1 MSDIQSSTTQQL
13 TQALNQLS
21 KLAPQSEAAR
31 LGIEVIVKH
40 LSGSILNLSSPGN
53 LQNRN
58 VSLPA
63 RNLQGQLQNA
73 GTYTVKVAAQENPI
87 LQFFSTASAAE
98 KVKIPLTSPQ
108 LQALLKLPANQIIS
122 PILSKDQG
130 NSSPPKGNAP
140 LLLNAKIESLVNNQL
155 LVKVIGQ
162 NQALPIQLPVGSAA
176 KFKAKDT
183 LQIELS
189 PKGSKWQA
197 KITSTAALIDKP
209 GNFASNKGSPEQV
222 QLRTVQQLDKSLEG
236 SVQRPTLQTL
246 KTRSIVI
253 PPEQAPALLKAALM
267 TSMSVSN
274 LSKTASVQLP
284 VKTVLSQ
291 LANKQSENVASL
303 LNKLN
308 NLSGENVTLSAT
320 RAGHFELHGSRSKP
334 VAQLPVSKHISA
346 ILGQIKTSRNSPQ
359 TVVENTKLGAQTLT
373 TPPSSAN
380 VASAVL
386 NPKSAEAHIVRTA
399 SEHRSGSSVESA
411 PISKAAENLSS
422 RATTVTRA
430 ASSADNLSATVKIPP
445 ESSANKSISG
455 TQQNVISSPKTLN
468 NPLPAEKPRYSAE
481 LSPTVSVQTKVSG
494 ESKAEIVINSPER
507 SSVPTSKPEQIK
519 LIQTLLRVVN
529 ARAELPAETLNRI
542 QLAVTD
548 PLFSKESSLKE
559 LIDPLVQQIKQAIP
573 QGKDTD
579 AVQIRQLLGAPALNL
594 SALQVLSPPAG
605 QGLLGGLVALLQ
617 ISLAS
622 RLLRNQPSQL
632 ESITQTLDSF
642 TTGANKAP
650 SSAQTARGLADFFQL
665 EQKHQLLKEI
675 GRLLSGHQAN
685 KLTNAEQAIQ
695 GQDTFYYT
703 LPSAFDDKLKNI
715 ELLIRRE
722 SESQQEKSEDQAD
735 VSSWHL
741 TMKLSVGELGE
752 LLTKAKLRP
761 DHLEIDFYASNDST
775 KEQVFNFLPLLKKRL
790 ESLGIEVA
798 KSQCQLGKI
807 PSTLQQRPY
816 QVFETKV

>member
-1 MSDIQSSTTQQL
+1 M
-13 TQALNQLS
+13 
-21 KLAPQSEAAR
+21 
-31 LGIEVIVKH
+31 
-40 LSGSILNLSSPGN
+40 
-53 LQNRN
+53 
-58 VSLPA
+58 
-63 RNLQGQLQNA
+63 
-73 GTYTVKVAAQENPI
+73 
-87 LQFFSTASAAE
+87 
-98 KVKIPLTSPQ
+98 
-108 LQALLKLPANQIIS
+108 
-122 PILSKDQG
+122 
-130 NSSPPKGNAP
+130 
-140 LLLNAKIESLVNNQL
+140 
-155 LVKVIGQ
+155 
-162 NQALPIQLPVGSAA
+162 
-176 KFKAKDT
+176 
-183 LQIELS
+183 
-189 PKGSKWQA
+189 
-197 KITSTAALIDKP
+197 
-209 GNFASNKGSPEQV
+209 
-222 QLRTVQQLDKSLEG
+222 
-236 SVQRPTLQTL
+236 
-246 KTRSIVI
+246 
-253 PPEQAPALLKAALM
+253 
-267 TSMSVSN
+267 
-274 LSKTASVQLP
+274 
-284 VKTVLSQ
+284 
-291 LANKQSENVASL
+291 
-303 LNKLN
+303 
-308 NLSGENVTLSAT
+308 
-320 RAGHFELHGSRSKP
+320 
-334 VAQLPVSKHISA
+334 
-346 ILGQIKTSRNSPQ
+346 
-359 TVVENTKLGAQTLT
+359 
-373 TPPSSAN
+373 
-380 VASAVL
+380 
-386 NPKSAEAHIVRTA
+386 
-399 SEHRSGSSVESA
+399 
-411 PISKAAENLSS
+411 
-422 RATTVTRA
+422 
-430 ASSADNLSATVKIPP
+430 
-445 ESSANKSISG
+445 
-455 TQQNVISSPKTLN
+455 SSPKTLN